1 MEKIP
6 VNIISGFLGSGKTT
20 AILQLLAQ
28 KTDEEQWAVVINEFG
43 KISIDSQTIRSS
55 SHSGTV
61 YDISGGCICC
71 SARGYLY
78 ENLSKIVQT
87 GNYSRIIIEP
97 SGLGGIDTVSEMVG
111 LIPELSLIQVI
122 CMVDITTLENH
133 RIQFSPVYRAQ
144 IIKSDII
151 IFSKCDLVFDGKE
164 KERLIEIFKT
174 TFPDKQNFQTISII
188 LSSLV
193 SVNFRDKQEINKY
206 QMLFGANPDLISD
219 NYLEKNF
226 KFNHETIFDTD
237 KLCRF
242 FTENPFIVRGKGHV
256 RTNGGWQLANFTPSG
271 YTFEPCQEKE
281 QSEFVIIADKSGV
294 DLTKNLKVGIESAV
308 ISVNT

>member
-1 MEKIP
+1 MKKIP

-20 AILQLLAQ
+20 AILQLLEQ

-43 KISIDSQTIRSS
+43 KVSIDGQTIRSYS
-55 SHSGTV
+55 SSETI
-61 YDISGGCICC
+61 YEISGGCICC

-78 ENLSKIVQT
+78 ENLTKIVQT

-111 LIPELSLIQVI
+111 LIPELSLFQII
-122 CMVDITTLENH
+122 CMVDITALENH
-133 RIQFSPVYRAQ
+133 RIKFSPVYRAQ

-151 IFSKCDLVFDGKE
+151 IFSKCDLVSDGKE
-164 KERLIEIFKT
+164 RERLIEIFKT
-174 TFPDKQNFQTISII
+174 TFPDKQNFQTIGII
-188 LSSLV
+188 LSSLEG
-193 SVNFRDKQEINKY
+193 VNFRDKQEINKY
-206 QMLFGANPDLISD
+206 LMLSGGNPDLISD

-237 KLCRF
+237 KLCQF

-256 RTNGGWQLANFTPSG
+256 RTKDGWQLANFTLSG
-271 YTFEPCQEKE
+271 YTFEPCHEKK
-281 QSEFVIIADKSGV
+281 QSEFVIIADKSEV
-294 DLTKNLKVGIESAV
+294 EIIKNLKIGIESA
-308 ISVNT
+308 ILSVNT